1 MYTLRLG
8 AFLDRVMGS
17 SCVLEKLGVRPLD
30 FLQESTEVNV
40 LLKEFSINGAV
51 YRSVE
56 EYVIR
61 VEDQARV

>member
-1 MYTLRLG
+1 
-8 AFLDRVMGS
+8 MGN

-61 VEDQARV
+61 VEEQARV